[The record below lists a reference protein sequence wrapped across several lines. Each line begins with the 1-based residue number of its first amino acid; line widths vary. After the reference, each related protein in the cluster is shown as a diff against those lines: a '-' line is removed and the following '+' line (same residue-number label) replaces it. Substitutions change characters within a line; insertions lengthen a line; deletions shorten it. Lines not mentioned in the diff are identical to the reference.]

1 MTPWSSRNSH
11 LRRIVVGNGSGSEE
25 LSRRRRRGA
34 SLLIVSDETVLSI
47 DSDLSRKLHYEV
59 RSTQF
64 DN

>member
-47 DSDLSRKLHYEV
+47 DSDLSRKLH
-59 RSTQF
+59 
-64 DN
+64 